1 MYDNDELSDTA
12 GLRELR
18 NALAGVAMPDR
29 PRLEAIIA
37 RGRRHQ
43 RRRISRVAALSV
55 GVAAAGTALV
65 VGLTGVLGSAPN
77 RGTIRTAAFT
87 LVSHT
92 NGTASLTINARVLL
106 VTRILQSDLA
116 RYGIPA
122 TVTNGSFCSSDPA
135 PAGFS
140 QVVSFQ
146 PPFQGN
152 MGRPGAL
159 VNPTITINPAAMP
172 AGTELSFGNFRDYPN
187 RVETAIALI
196 DTNSNSCSST
206 APNTPPSGGA
216 LLA

>member
-1 MYDNDELSDTA
+1 MPTEEVEN
-12 GLRELR
+12 ELR
-18 NALAGVAMPDR
+18 SVFARTAAGMPDPEQARQRLLQRNYR
-29 PRLEAIIA
+29 PGEGHRRL
-37 RGRRHQ
+37 
-43 RRRISRVAALSV
+43 AA
-55 GVAAAGTALV
+55 GITATTTVAAAGTALV
-65 VGLTGVLGSAPN
+65 LGLTGVLGSAPN

-106 VTRILQSDLA
+106 DPSILQSDLA
-116 RYGIPA
+116 QYGIPA
-122 TVTNGSFCSSDPA
+122 TVTTGSFCSSDPA

-152 MGRPGAL
+152 MGRPAAP
-159 VNPTITINPAAMP
+159 VNPTITINPAAMA
-172 AGTELSFGNFRDYPN
+172 AGTELSFGDFQVSLT

-196 DTNSNSCSST
+196 DTNSNTCTSN
-206 APNTPPSGGA
+206 APTTPPSGGA